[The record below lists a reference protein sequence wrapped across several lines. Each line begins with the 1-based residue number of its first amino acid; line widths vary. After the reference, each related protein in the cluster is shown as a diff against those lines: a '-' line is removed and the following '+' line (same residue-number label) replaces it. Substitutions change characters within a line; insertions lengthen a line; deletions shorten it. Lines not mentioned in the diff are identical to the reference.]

1 MTKPIELTASQRVGM
16 VESVSPMRITVRLAQ
31 DSPQGTALN
40 AGSVQ
45 RFPRINSWVLIPSEI
60 GYLVGTVTWI
70 GYEQARVVGRDPGSS
85 DLVDLPD
92 SSRRMHVLPLGT
104 LRSIG
109 GEASKAE
116 LVRGIVG
123 YPSVGDPILVPTA
136 SQAAA
141 LAEVDE
147 YARVGIGTAPLA
159 GDIDVYVDPDKLF
172 GRHLAV
178 LGNTGS
184 GKSCTV
190 AGLIRWSIEAA
201 HKDGAE
207 GFEAPDARFVIL
219 DPNGEYTSAFDGLPN
234 TRIVRLAV
242 EPAEEEIL
250 FTVPGWMWSSEEWAS
265 VLSARPGV
273 QRPALNEALGNLRGA
288 QQSVA
293 ADQAALHR
301 LLRGYHARF
310 QAAWNAGLSGFTGWP
325 ANNDMGS
332 LLENIAEDFRT
343 ANAGSF
349 AGDLSSVAAA
359 AAAAA
364 GRRRWVSKTGSTGYN
379 DFSETDLR
387 PVANAFSEL
396 MQHVPEVTTGSGS
409 VNIDAPHRFNE
420 QELPDHLQ
428 FLAGD
433 PRFAG
438 SAQHVAPMMLRL
450 ETMLNDERIRPI
462 VAPADSPELADWI
475 SDYLGDGSTSA
486 NITVVDLSLMPS
498 DVLHTSVSV
507 IARLLFEVL
516 QRYRKTQGDA
526 LPTVLVLEEAH
537 SFVARGAVDPDMP
550 APRHMCRTVFERIAR
565 EGRKFGLSLVLS
577 SQRPSELSPTILAQ
591 CNSFVLHRLVNDVD
605 QELVRKLVPDTL
617 GDLLVELPALPS
629 RRALLVGWA
638 TALPT
643 LVTIKELGE
652 AHRPRSED
660 PRFWDVW
667 TRRRQLPRDWS
678 ALSEEWLS

>member
-1 MTKPIELTASQRVGM
+1 MTKPIELTASQRVGT
-16 VESVSPMRITVRLAQ
+16 VESVSPMRITVRLAH

-70 GYEQARVVGRDPGSS
+70 GYEQAHAIGGRSGST
-85 DLVDLPD
+85 DIVDLPE

-104 LRSIG
+104 LQASG
-109 GEASKAE
+109 GQTPNVE

-141 LAEVDE
+141 LAQIDE
-147 YARVGIGTAPLA
+147 RARVEIGTAPLA

-201 HKDGAE
+201 NAAGSIRAKV
-207 GFEAPDARFVIL
+207 PDARFVLL
-219 DPNGEYTSAFDGLPN
+219 DPNGEYANAFDGLPN
-234 TRIVRLAV
+234 TRILRLAV
-242 EPAEEEIL
+242 EPKGHEKP
-250 FTVPGWMWSSEEWAS
+250 FTVPGWMWSSEEWAA

-288 QQSVA
+288 RQLLS
-293 ADQAALHR
+293 ADDAALHR

-310 QAAWNAGLSGFTGWP
+310 QTAWNAGLSGYTSWP
-325 ANNDMGS
+325 ANNDMGN
-332 LLENIAEDFRT
+332 LLANMVEDLQS
-343 ANAGSF
+343 ANVGSF
-349 AGDLSSVAAA
+349 EGDLAPVSSAAA
-359 AAAAA
+359 AAADRRKWTSRA
-364 GRRRWVSKTGSTGYN
+364 GTTGYN
-379 DFSETDLR
+379 DFSESDLR
-387 PVANAFSEL
+387 PIADAFAVL
-396 MQHVPEVTTGSGS
+396 MADVPPLTSGSGS

-420 QELPDHLQ
+420 DELPDHLQ
-428 FLAGD
+428 FLASD
-433 PRFAG
+433 ARFAG
-438 SAQHVAPMMLRL
+438 SAQHVAPMTLRL

-462 VAPADSPELADWI
+462 VAPTNPPELEEWI
-475 SDYLGDGSTSA
+475 SDYLGDGSLPS

-498 DVLHTSVSV
+498 DVLHTSVAV
-507 IARLLFEVL
+507 VARVLFEVL
-516 QRYRKTQGDA
+516 QRHRKTHGTA
-526 LPTVLVLEEAH
+526 LPTVIVLEEAH
-537 SFVARGAVDPDMP
+537 SFVARGAVDPDIP
-550 APRHMCRTVFERIAR
+550 APRHLCRTVFERIAR

-591 CNSFVLHRLVNDVD
+591 CNSFMLHRLVNDVD
-605 QELVRKLVPDTL
+605 QDLVRKLVPDTL

-638 TALPT
+638 AALPT
-643 LVTIKELGE
+643 LVTIRELDE

-660 PRFWDVW
+660 PRFWSVW
-667 TRRRQLPRDWS
+667 TRESELPRDWS
-678 ALSEEWLS
+678 ALSTDWLA